1 MKQKEISTL
10 LEYCKA
16 LATAYHSS
24 NNFAH
29 AVHDA
34 QKEVVFKS
42 FQWMFNFQTRE
53 WGSMDSDSG
62 YLYMLEQSIKLHEE
76 YP

>member
-1 MKQKEISTL
+1 MKQMEISTL

-42 FQWMFNFQTRE
+42 FQ
-53 WGSMDSDSG
+53 
-62 YLYMLEQSIKLHEE
+62 
-76 YP
+76 

>member
-1 MKQKEISTL
+1 MEQKEISTIIAS
-10 LEYCKA
+10 CKA

-34 QKEVVFKS
+34 QNEVVSIF
-42 FQWMFNFQTRE
+42 
-53 WGSMDSDSG
+53 SMNV
-62 YLYMLEQSIKLHEE
+62 
-76 YP
+76 

>member
-1 MKQKEISTL
+1 MEQKEISTIIAS
-10 LEYCKA
+10 CKA

-34 QKEVVFKS
+34 QNEVVSIFFNECINFKP
-42 FQWMFNFQTRE
+42 
-53 WGSMDSDSG
+53 
-62 YLYMLEQSIKLHEE
+62 LASI
-76 YP
+76 